1 MPFRTK
7 RSFHVAS
14 AAVGTVCRIRLN
26 PSILESSRR
35 QRSGASLAIVLGMD
49 NTDARGLT
57 ALFRV
62 IRGFAEGS
70 VVAFGFAFAILAVG
84 TPIVLSIRGLY
95 EGLSWL
101 TRLVGGSSAFGDA
114 LVSVSGVAGV
124 VILTA
129 VFIKLLVR
137 FLHWRRRFR
146 TDVMTGHAATARV
159 DQREIAQ
166 VA

>member
-1 MPFRTK
+1 
-7 RSFHVAS
+7 
-14 AAVGTVCRIRLN
+14 
-26 PSILESSRR
+26 
-35 QRSGASLAIVLGMD
+35 MD